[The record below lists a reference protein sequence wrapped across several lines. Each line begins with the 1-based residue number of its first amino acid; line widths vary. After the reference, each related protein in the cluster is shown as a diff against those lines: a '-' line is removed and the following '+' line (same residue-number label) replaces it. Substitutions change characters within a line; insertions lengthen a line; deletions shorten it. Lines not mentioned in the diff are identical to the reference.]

1 MAVVKAN
8 YVKRGIDAK
17 NRAKATIRY
26 NQQRP
31 GKDKERVT
39 RDLFGSDGTLTRQQV
54 YKMIDKAIKGT
65 YFYRIVISPDPSI
78 EDGPR
83 DMDLKELTVQTI
95 ASLEQRLKTGIP
107 FAAFFHADHSP
118 HRHVHVLALI
128 NKKLSQKDLD
138 ALRESA
144 TKISSI
150 QRRIRDR
157 APERAPTQKHTP
169 RLKTQL
175 ASKPVGRGVVRR
187 KASAGIGVAPA
198 KTEVAC
204 PRGCGG
210 YAQTM
215 KRLSSKIQRCE
226 SCGIVVRKDGLEDQ
240 IERPGLFLSRG
251 VSTF

>member
-31 GKDKERVT
+31 GKDKEKLT
-39 RDLFGSDGTLTRQQV
+39 RDLFGSDGQLTREQV
-54 YKMIDKAIKGT
+54 YKMIDEAIKGT
-65 YFYRIVISPDPSI
+65 YFYRLVISPDPLK

-95 ASLEQRLKTGIP
+95 ANLEERLKTGIP
-107 FAAFFHADHSP
+107 YAAVVHADHRP

-128 NKKLSQKDLD
+128 NKKLSQLDLN

-144 TKISSI
+144 TRESAL

-157 APERAPTQKHTP
+157 ASERAPSQKHKL
-169 RLKTQL
+169 RLKTQI
-175 ASKPVGRGVVRR
+175 ATKPVSRGVVRR
-187 KASAGIGVAPA
+187 RRARASPLL
-198 KTEVAC
+198 
-204 PRGCGG
+204 R
-210 YAQTM
+210 
-215 KRLSSKIQRCE
+215 S
-226 SCGIVVRKDGLEDQ
+226 
-240 IERPGLFLSRG
+240 
-251 VSTF
+251 